1 LPVSELFLISV
12 GATIS
17 HKSSFDHKDV
27 RMAKIQ
33 GHSYLGE
40 YTEAASEMDVLDP
53 KNIFGTGNHA
63 LVMHQVT
70 DETGEN

>member
-1 LPVSELFLISV
+1 
-12 GATIS
+12 
-17 HKSSFDHKDV
+17 
-27 RMAKIQ
+27 MAKIQ